1 MKGGR
6 CDCPGCGA
14 PAVMTATLTTMRTR
28 KVWQK
33 INACWQHVPEVEAYL
48 EGLEWEGKIFSR
60 YRGKQSVPPPA
71 PISRTN
77 REGPPLMPGT
87 IHVRVPD
94 SLQAYRT
101 LHIRPGGRIEVLL
114 RSGVRME
121 YSQ

>member
-1 MKGGR
+1 MGGE
-6 CDCPGCGA
+6 D
-14 PAVMTATLTTMRTR
+14 
-28 KVWQK
+28 
-33 INACWQHVPEVEAYL
+33 
-48 EGLEWEGKIFSR
+48 FSR

-87 IHVRVPD
+87 IHVHVPD

-121 YSQ
+121 YSQSSPGVLMETAARAERASG